1 MKKTKT
7 PSLKGLIKGDL
18 LIITGRKTPI
28 EVVEKYGNTVLC
40 MGPKSAQGMLIKK
53 AGKIYDIMHN
63 KKRLV
68 KNIKVVGNLIFKPG
82 HIKRSSHVWRKY

>member
-1 MKKTKT
+1 MKA
-7 PSLKGLIKGDL
+7 PSIKGLIKGDL
-18 LIITGRKTPI
+18 IIITGRKSPI
-28 EVVEKYGNTVLC
+28 EVVEKYGNRILY

-68 KNIKVVGNLIFKPG
+68 KSIKVVGNLIFKSG